1 MAERG
6 ENIERAAFA
15 ALMRWTDEHGRDRH
29 GELRH
34 GGRTPLGVAW
44 DVFDTRDPDPG
55 QLDAV
60 CGALDSLERA
70 GAAIRVEASLDGR
83 PERALYVGP
92 SSTDEGVAYC
102 QERAAHADRVAELWR
117 QAPLEDAA
125 TAADAAERDAAAWRA
140 AAVRWRDAEGVRA
153 EFRAAAGAALAP

>member
-1 MAERG
+1 MTAQG

-44 DVFDTRDPDPG
+44 DVFGTRDPDPG

-60 CGALDSLERA
+60 CGALESLERV
-70 GAAIRVEASLDGR
+70 GVAIRVDASSDGR

-102 QERAAHADRVAELWR
+102 HERAAHADRVAELWR
-117 QAPLEDAA
+117 QAPLEDADA
-125 TAADAAERDAAAWRA
+125 AADAAEREAAEWRA
-140 AAVRWRDAEGVRA
+140 AAVRWRDADAVRA
-153 EFRAAAGAALAP
+153 EFRAAAGAALAS